1 MTWIKICGITNL
13 DDALVATDAGAN
25 ALGFVFYKKSPR
37 HVTLETARSIVARLP
52 QRTEKV
58 GLFVNETVDHVRDTA
73 EQLGLTAVQ
82 LHGDESTEFSRALF
96 QELANGSPR
105 PMIFRA
111 WPAKIFDAPA
121 EHAVGWDPVAAGLV
135 EPDEAYKGK
144 RVHKIHVAKNG
155 DLFLETHGFR
165 PGVVSGVLLDSSNDE
180 RRGGTGQK
188 FDWER
193 VQPWAGIINS
203 ISKLIVAGGLRP
215 GNVQEAIHILHPW
228 GVDVSSG
235 VERAAGIKDPE
246 MIRAFIRAARA
257 IDLTSPLPVYG
268 ERSDRSCDP
277 GEGDSPHSSLSP
289 NLQEEPLTPTLSP
302 QARGEGAETARRRG

>member
-13 DDALVATDAGAN
+13 DDALAATDAGAN
-25 ALGFVFYKKSPR
+25 ALGFVFYPKSQR
-37 HVTLETARSIVARLP
+37 HVTLETVCSIVAKVPR
-52 QRTEKV
+52 QMEKV
-58 GLFVNETVDHVRDTA
+58 GVFVNETVDHVRDIA
-73 EQLGLTAVQ
+73 KHAGLTAVQ
-82 LHGDESTEFSRALF
+82 LSGDESPEFSRSLF
-96 QELANGSPR
+96 RELGNKSRR
-105 PMIFRA
+105 PAIFRCY
-111 WPAKIFDAPA
+111 PAKIFDAPA
-121 EHAVGWDPVAAGLV
+121 EQTVGWDPVAAGLV

-165 PGVVSGVLLDSSNDE
+165 PGVISGVLLDSSNDE

-228 GVDVSSG
+228 GVDVSTG
-235 VERAAGIKDPE
+235 VEREPGKKDPRKV
-246 MIRAFIRAARA
+246 RAFVEAVRAM
-257 IDLTSPLPVYG
+257 
-268 ERSDRSCDP
+268 
-277 GEGDSPHSSLSP
+277 
-289 NLQEEPLTPTLSP
+289 EEAS
-302 QARGEGAETARRRG
+302 

>member
-13 DDALVATDAGAN
+13 DDALAASDAGAN
-25 ALGFVFYKKSPR
+25 ALGFVFYPKSRR
-37 HVTLETARSIVARLP
+37 HVTLETVCSIVAKVPR
-52 QRTEKV
+52 QMEKV
-58 GLFVNETVDHVRDTA
+58 GVFVNETVDHVRDIA
-73 EQLGLTAVQ
+73 KHAGLTAVQ
-82 LHGDESTEFSRALF
+82 LSGDESPEFSRSLF
-96 QELANGSPR
+96 RELGNKSRR
-105 PMIFRA
+105 PAIFRCY
-111 WPAKIFDAPA
+111 PAKIFDAPA
-121 EHAVGWDPVAAGLV
+121 EQTVGWDPVAAGLV

-165 PGVVSGVLLDSSNDE
+165 PGVISGVLLDSTTAE
-180 RRGGTGQK
+180 KRGGTGQK

-235 VERAAGIKDPE
+235 VEREPGKKDPRRV
-246 MIRAFIRAARA
+246 RAFVEAVRAM
-257 IDLTSPLPVYG
+257 
-268 ERSDRSCDP
+268 
-277 GEGDSPHSSLSP
+277 
-289 NLQEEPLTPTLSP
+289 EEAS
-302 QARGEGAETARRRG
+302 

>member
-13 DDALVATDAGAN
+13 DDALAATDAGAN
-25 ALGFVFYKKSPR
+25 AVGFVFYKKSPR
-37 HVTLETARSIVARLP
+37 HVTLETVRSIVARLP
-52 QRTEKV
+52 KRMEKV
-58 GLFVNETVDHVRDTA
+58 GLFVNETVVHVRDTA
-73 EQLGLTAVQ
+73 QQLGLTAVQ

-96 QELANGSPR
+96 QGLANGSPR

-121 EHAVGWDPVAAGLV
+121 EQTVGWDPVAAGLV

-165 PGVVSGVLLDSSNDE
+165 PGVISGVLLDSSNDE

-235 VERAAGIKDPE
+235 VEHEPGKKDPRKVHAFVQAV
-246 MIRAFIRAARA
+246 RAM
-257 IDLTSPLPVYG
+257 
-268 ERSDRSCDP
+268 
-277 GEGDSPHSSLSP
+277 
-289 NLQEEPLTPTLSP
+289 EEAT
-302 QARGEGAETARRRG
+302 

>member
-13 DDALVATDAGAN
+13 DDALAATDAGAN
-25 ALGFVFYKKSPR
+25 AVGFVFYKKSPR
-37 HVTLETARSIVARLP
+37 HVTLETVRSIVARLP
-52 QRTEKV
+52 KRMEKV

-73 EQLGLTAVQ
+73 QQLGLTAVQ
-82 LHGDESTEFSRALF
+82 LHGDA
-96 QELANGSPR
+96 
-105 PMIFRA
+105 MIFRA

-121 EHAVGWDPVAAGLV
+121 EQTVGWDPVAAGLV

-165 PGVVSGVLLDSSNDE
+165 PGVISGVLLDSSNDE

-235 VERAAGIKDPE
+235 VEHEPGKKDPRKV
-246 MIRAFIRAARA
+246 RAFVQAVRAM
-257 IDLTSPLPVYG
+257 
-268 ERSDRSCDP
+268 
-277 GEGDSPHSSLSP
+277 
-289 NLQEEPLTPTLSP
+289 EEAT
-302 QARGEGAETARRRG
+302 